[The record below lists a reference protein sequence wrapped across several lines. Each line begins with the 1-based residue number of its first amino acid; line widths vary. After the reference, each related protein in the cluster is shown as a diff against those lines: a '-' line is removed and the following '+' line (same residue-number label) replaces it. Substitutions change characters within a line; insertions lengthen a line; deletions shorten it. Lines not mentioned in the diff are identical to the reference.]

1 MSISGSLGVFYKTVF
16 QRQVRGGAGEAE
28 IDLWAEVK
36 SVPVYFP
43 LEDSQGPKASRTSHE
58 PERSCIAW
66 NFCAQV
72 YVL

>member
-1 MSISGSLGVFYKTVF
+1 MFFTRLVF
-16 QRQVRGGAGEAE
+16 QRQARGGAGESE

-43 LEDSQGPKASRTSHE
+43 LEDSQGPKASRASHE
-58 PERSCIAW
+58 PERSCIIW

-72 YVL
+72 NVP